1 MIIGKKI
8 IGGYVFVI
16 TLLLISAATGYYS
29 FSVVSERYSHFIDVD
44 EESIQRA
51 SNLRLYL
58 EEEKGDYRGYL
69 AYSDDSKTY
78 LDDLQQNRRDFDES
92 LLNTQQSDLS
102 DNDEMGQN
110 ILKDIARLHTEFVQI
125 QENIILLVNQ
135 GNRPGAI
142 NVSLN
147 EIRPVRLELINKIDS
162 YMDYKNKKIQQSR
175 ADLNDLQKRLS
186 LFMIIISA
194 IAIIMGFGIGFSIT
208 RSINSQLR
216 DAINQISSSSA
227 EILATTSQLASGASE
242 TAIAVSETTATSEEV
257 KQTSQISSE
266 KARSVAESAHKAAS
280 VSQEGKTAVSQNI
293 EAIKRIKEQTEMVAE
308 SIVKL
313 SEQTRAIGEI
323 TLTVNDL
330 AEQSNLLAVNAAIEA
345 AKAGEHGKGFTV
357 VANEI
362 RSLAEQSKQAT
373 IQVRKL
379 LNDIQRTAS
388 ATVMATDQVT
398 KAVDSGVKQAISAG
412 ESINKLADTISESS
426 QAATQVS
433 VSSQQQFVGINQIGS
448 AMENIKQA
456 TQQNAAGI
464 KQAEK
469 AAQNLNELGRELRT
483 LVEETDQGHT

>member
-8 IGGYVFVI
+8 IGGYVIVM

-29 FSVVSERYSHFIDVD
+29 FTVVSERYSHFIDVD
-44 EESIQRA
+44 EESIHRA
-51 SNLRLYL
+51 ANLRLYL
-58 EEEKGDYRGYL
+58 EEEKGGYRGFL
-69 AYSDDSKTY
+69 AYSDDPKIY
-78 LDDLQQNRRDFDES
+78 LDELQQNRRDFDES

-102 DNDEMGQN
+102 ENDEIGQN
-110 ILKDIARLHTEFVQI
+110 ILKEITRLHAEFVQM
-125 QENIILLVNQ
+125 QEKIILLVNQ
-135 GNRPGAI
+135 GNRPAAI
-142 NVSLN
+142 NVSVY
-147 EIRPVRLELINKIDS
+147 EIRSVRMDLINKIDS
-162 YMDYKNKKIQQSR
+162 YMDYKNMKIEQSR
-175 ADLNDLQKRLS
+175 ADLNDLQSRLS
-186 LFMIIISA
+186 LFMIIISITAIIVGLA
-194 IAIIMGFGIGFSIT
+194 IAFSIT
-208 RSINSQLR
+208 RSINSQLQG
-216 DAINQISSSSA
+216 AINQISSSSA

-242 TAIAVSETTATSEEV
+242 IAIAVSQTTATSEEV
-257 KQTSQISSE
+257 KQTSQISNE
-266 KARSVAESAHKAAS
+266 KARSVAESAYKATS

-293 EAIKRIKEQTEMVAE
+293 EAIKRIKGQTERVAD

-379 LNDIQRTAS
+379 LNDIQKTAS

-398 KAVDSGVKQAISAG
+398 KAVDAGVKQAVSAG
-412 ESINKLADTISESS
+412 ESINKLADTINEAS

-469 AAQNLNELGRELRT
+469 AAQNLNELGRELRA
-483 LVEETDQGHT
+483 LVEESSP